1 MIVPHIRPTEI
12 AAMARSATVLV
23 VEDEEDVRDVAI
35 GYVSAL
41 GYSVLA
47 AGSGDEALKI
57 LQSAVPI
64 DLLLTDIVMPGKL
77 DGISLGRH
85 AMVLRPNLKVLH
97 VTGYAH
103 HLADQQGLENGA
115 VIGKPYRKDQ
125 LQIRLARLLGSW
137 AVDRN
142 VTLRRLHRYW
152 LGKREGRRWPPR
164 RAIDPADLKEIL
176 PNLAIIEVVA
186 GVEQLRFRYR
196 LAGTALV
203 QAYGLNPTGRFVDE
217 ITADEYRPFMVGLLQ
232 EVATTGTAIYSAS
245 AFRLQDTGLSAE
257 RLFLP
262 LSVEDDAVS
271 QIVVG
276 QTLDW
281 SARKTIALTVA
292 EQVPGRVDTVERLR

>member
-1 MIVPHIRPTEI
+1 MIIPAKPVNGDH
-12 AAMARSATVLV
+12 AMGRSATVLV

-41 GYSVLA
+41 GYAVLSA
-47 AGSGDEALKI
+47 DNGDEALKI
-57 LQSAVPI
+57 LQSPTQI

-85 AMVLRPNLKVLH
+85 AMAMRPNLKVLH

-103 HLADQQGLENGA
+103 HLAGQHGVENGA

-137 AVDRN
+137 TVDRN
-142 VTLRRLHRYW
+142 TTLRRLHRYW
-152 LGKREGRRWPPR
+152 LGKREGRPWPAR
-164 RAIDPADLKEIL
+164 RAIDPADLKDIL
-176 PNLAIIEVVA
+176 PNLAIIEVVGGA
-186 GVEQLRFRYR
+186 EQLRFRYR

-203 QAYGLNPTGRFVDE
+203 QAYGLNLTGKFVDE
-217 ITADEYRPFMVGLLQ
+217 ITAGEYRPFMVGLLQ

-245 AFRLQDTGLSAE
+245 AFRLQDSGLSAE

-262 LSVEDDAVS
+262 LSVEDDTVS

-292 EQVPGRVDTVERLR
+292 EQVPWRVDTVERLR